1 MKVKKFFLTP
11 WKLGRGLL
19 YGLCEPDTNAPEGMS
34 YWIGLRI
41 LDANLRDIGAH
52 KARITEELYMALHKE
67 AKANFTTYA
76 AAVSSKDRGWKP

>member
-19 YGLCEPDTNAPEGMS
+19 YGLRKPDNYAPEGMS

-41 LDANLRDIGAH
+41 LDANLRDIGVH
-52 KARITEELYMALHKE
+52 KERIAEELYLALLKE
-67 AKANFTTYA
+67 AKSNFSTYA
-76 AAVSSKDRGWKP
+76 ADVSSKDRGWKP